1 MTTNFSPRKTNNKL
15 SNILFPNSTFTR
27 NIHFFA
33 ENVLLFFSEHF
44 LNKMLS
50 CSAIF
55 YNFLAATP
63 DLEITSCKGTEFAD
77 KETEN
82 KIAKQENN

>member
-1 MTTNFSPRKTNNKL
+1 
-15 SNILFPNSTFTR
+15 
-27 NIHFFA
+27 
-33 ENVLLFFSEHF
+33 
-44 LNKMLS
+44 MLS

-82 KIAKQENN
+82 KSQSRKITKV

>member
-1 MTTNFSPRKTNNKL
+1 
-15 SNILFPNSTFTR
+15 
-27 NIHFFA
+27 
-33 ENVLLFFSEHF
+33 
-44 LNKMLS
+44 MLS